1 MIFVENVL
9 LEFWNVHKNVYQ
21 NHLLFPVQMIK
32 VLLKSIQN
40 MSNKVFCWIKYLYNL
55 KISFFLFYTFC
66 FIETFLHHFD
76 ILIFLLIF
84 DIHDGVKGE
93 VDEWKPVYM
102 TNNSRQN
109 QLHKCYSSEHST
121 IIVFSFRFCFHPHSL
136 YFSQVLRWWMIKDI
150 SWSNFNTCNIF
161 IG

>member
-21 NHLLFPVQMIK
+21 YHLLFPVQMIK

-40 MSNKVFCWIKYLYNL
+40 MSNKVFCRIKYFYNL
-55 KISFFLFYTFC
+55 KISFFLFCTFC

-93 VDEWKPVYM
+93 VDE
-102 TNNSRQN
+102 
-109 QLHKCYSSEHST
+109 
-121 IIVFSFRFCFHPHSL
+121 
-136 YFSQVLRWWMIKDI
+136 
-150 SWSNFNTCNIF
+150 
-161 IG
+161 